1 MFNLVRDD
9 SNAALF
15 VYLLLSESSKAMK
28 IKKVHGF
35 VVTKKA
41 EYVAVR
47 NIKKIS
53 IAAWP
58 EMDVSG
64 PKPELVEVPSEPKW
78 DLVNALELCSPGSSV
93 PEPEPK
99 WDVVDSVELYTPG
112 PSVPEPDLEQDL
124 DDPPEREWDVVDSV
138 ELYAPGSSFPEPEPE
153 EDLVDS
159 VELYVPGPSVPK
171 LQPEWYLAAPDDPSI
186 PEPEPKVVSELSRLE
201 NYVPLNVFQ
210 LEDRLKKCS
219 PLRQRHVTNV
229 WPRVFIGDE

>member
-1 MFNLVRDD
+1 
-9 SNAALF
+9 
-15 VYLLLSESSKAMK
+15 MK
-28 IKKVHGF
+28 VKKVHGF

-53 IAAWP
+53 IAARP
-58 EMDVSG
+58 EMDLSG
-64 PKPELVEVPSEPKW
+64 PKPELVEPKW
-78 DLVNALELCSPGSSV
+78 DLGNALERCSPGSSV
-93 PEPEPK
+93 PEPEPE
-99 WDVVDSVELYTPG
+99 WHVVDSVELYGPG

-159 VELYVPGPSVPK
+159 VELYVPGPSFPK
-171 LQPEWYLAAPDDPSI
+171 LQPEWYLAAPRI
-186 PEPEPKVVSELSRLE
+186 PELEPKVESELSRIE
-201 NYVPLNVFQ
+201 NYVPLNVLQ
-210 LEDRLKKCS
+210 LEDRLKECT
-219 PLRQRHVTNV
+219 PLKQRHVTNV

>member
-1 MFNLVRDD
+1 MFNLVRDG

-15 VYLLLSESSKAMK
+15 VLLLLSESTKAMK

-35 VVTKKA
+35 IVTKKA

-53 IAAWP
+53 ISAWP
-58 EMDVSG
+58 EMDPSV
-64 PKPELVEVPSEPKW
+64 PKPEPEEVLVAPSEPKW
-78 DLVNALELCSPGSSV
+78 DLVDAVALYSPGSSV
-93 PEPEPK
+93 PEPE
-99 WDVVDSVELYTPG
+99 
-112 PSVPEPDLEQDL
+112 
-124 DDPPEREWDVVDSV
+124 PEREWDVVDSV
-138 ELYAPGSSFPEPEPE
+138 ELYAPGSSFPEPESE

-171 LQPEWYLAAPDDPSI
+171 PQPEWYLAAPHDPSVS
-186 PEPEPKVVSELSRLE
+186 EPESKVESELSRLE

-210 LEDRLKKCS
+210 LEDRLKKCT
-219 PLRQRHVTNV
+219 LLKERHVTNV

>member
-1 MFNLVRDD
+1 MLNLVRDG

-28 IKKVHGF
+28 VKKVHGF

-58 EMDVSG
+58 EMDLSG

-78 DLVNALELCSPGSSV
+78 DLGNALELCSPGSSV
-93 PEPEPK
+93 PEPEP
-99 WDVVDSVELYTPG
+99 
-112 PSVPEPDLEQDL
+112 EQDL

-153 EDLVDS
+153 EDLADS
-159 VELYVPGPSVPK
+159 VELYVPGPSFPK
-171 LQPEWYLAAPDDPSI
+171 LQPEWYLAAPRI
-186 PEPEPKVVSELSRLE
+186 PEPEPKVESELSRLE
-201 NYVPLNVFQ
+201 NYVPLNVLQ
-210 LEDRLKKCS
+210 LEDRLKKCTA
-219 PLRQRHVTNV
+219 LKQRHVTNV